1 MRRPLWWEWVKTDED
16 ADLDDYG
23 ADTDFAK
30 VLNPA
35 DGIRVDLSNPLCP
48 RFEFEE
54 KERERLMRPFSRTL
68 VVKLLGRQISYGFML
83 KKLKQL
89 WERKGNIEVFDCEN
103 HFYLVNFQSLEDYME
118 ALVGGPWV
126 IADAYLNVARWKPEF
141 NPKNERIDSVVAWVR
156 IPDLPA
162 PFFDKKFLLNL
173 GNSIGKAIRLDI
185 LTAQRSRGKF
195 ARLCVELDL
204 TKPLVPEFYVEGQ
217 VLSVEYESLGSLC
230 SKCGRVGHSHQGCEE
245 FHKKGNES
253 GMDLEE
259 KGVQVPRGE
268 DTGGD
273 GGKWKIVQRGRRQR
287 RATSEFQGAQNGSRF
302 SVLNEETV
310 EVDQAPG
317 SQEPQADMNY
327 KGKPVGQQEVIN
339 NQQKKSEK
347 VSSKGGANK
356 GVERA
361 GGSGVMKNSQEGRKE
376 RVEKIKKAPVRAQ
389 FGLVPSDRKEKQV
402 GEGTSDREIESV
414 FDAKQGRSFNVE
426 DKENIHPGERGSRME
441 NLGDMDIE
449 ERPCA
454 GTERVLAENWVIP
467 MAEKVRTPS
476 LAD

>member
-1 MRRPLWWEWVKTDED
+1 MMSEVSRYSGELKSQPKRHQNLEGSASLTSRRLKPLRKTTTCWWEWVKTDED

-68 VVKLLGRQISYGFML
+68 V
-83 KKLKQL
+83 
-89 WERKGNIEVFDCEN
+89 
-103 HFYLVNFQSLEDYME
+103 
-118 ALVGGPWV
+118 
-126 IADAYLNVARWKPEF
+126 KPEF

-185 LTAQRSRGKF
+185 HTAQRSRGKF

-253 GMDLEE
+253 GMDIEE

-310 EVDQAPG
+310 EVDRAPEVK
-317 SQEPQADMNY
+317 SL
-327 KGKPVGQQEVIN
+327 KPI
-339 NQQKKSEK
+339 
-347 VSSKGGANK
+347 
-356 GVERA
+356 
-361 GGSGVMKNSQEGRKE
+361 
-376 RVEKIKKAPVRAQ
+376 
-389 FGLVPSDRKEKQV
+389 
-402 GEGTSDREIESV
+402 
-414 FDAKQGRSFNVE
+414 
-426 DKENIHPGERGSRME
+426 
-441 NLGDMDIE
+441 
-449 ERPCA
+449 
-454 GTERVLAENWVIP
+454 
-467 MAEKVRTPS
+467 
-476 LAD
+476 

>member
-35 DGIRVDLSNPLCP
+35 DGIRVDLSNPLCL

-54 KERERLMRPFSRTL
+54 KECECLMRPFSRTL

-126 IADAYLNVARWKPEF
+126 IADAYLNIARWKPEF

-156 IPDLPA
+156 IPDLPV

-185 LTAQRSRGKF
+185 HTAQRSRGKF

-245 FHKKGNES
+245 FHKNVNES
-253 GMDLEE
+253 GMDIEE

-287 RATSEFQGAQNGSRF
+287 RATSEFQCAQNGSRF

-310 EVDQAPG
+310 E
-317 SQEPQADMNY
+317 
-327 KGKPVGQQEVIN
+327 EVIN

-356 GVERA
+356 GVEQA
-361 GGSGVMKNSQEGRKE
+361 GGSGVMKSSQEGRKE

-426 DKENIHPGERGSRME
+426 DKENIHPGERGGE
-441 NLGDMDIE
+441 NGKLG
-449 ERPCA
+449 
-454 GTERVLAENWVIP
+454 
-467 MAEKVRTPS
+467 
-476 LAD
+476 